1 MEKYEIEMYEKEDGS
16 CPVAEFLDELELK
29 MWAKVTRNIDV
40 LSEHNLNLRE
50 PLVKLVENGIFEL
63 RTQSG
68 NNIAR
73 VFYFFFIGKKIILTN
88 GFIKKTQ
95 KTPRKYIELALAYK
109 ADYVQRGE
117 KNEMGRLQAEEIRES

>member
-1 MEKYEIEMYEKEDGS
+1 MEKYEIELYEKADGS
-16 CPVAEFLDELELK
+16 CPVAEFFDELEPK

-40 LSEHNLNLRE
+40 LSEHNINLRE
-50 PLVKLVENGIFEL
+50 PLVKPVEGGIFEL
-63 RTQSG
+63 RTQFS

-73 VFYFFFIGKKIILTN
+73 VFYFFFVGKKIILTN

-117 KNEMGRLQAEEIRES
+117 KNEMGRVQAAEAGES

>member
-1 MEKYEIEMYEKEDGS
+1 MEKYEIELYEKEDSS
-16 CPVAEFLDELELK
+16 CLVAEFLDELEPK
-29 MWAKVTRNIDV
+29 IWAKVTRNIDV

-50 PLVKLVENGIFEL
+50 PLVKPVENGIFEL

-68 NNIAR
+68 NDIAR
-73 VFYFFFIGKKIILTN
+73 VFYFFFVGKKIILTN

-109 ADYVQRGE
+109 TDYIQRGE
-117 KNEMGRLQAEEIRES
+117 KNEMGRLQAEKVRES

>member
-1 MEKYEIEMYEKEDGS
+1 MEKYEIELYEKEDGS
-16 CPVAEFLDELELK
+16 CPVAEFLDELEPK

-50 PLVKLVENGIFEL
+50 PLVKPIENGIFEL

-73 VFYFFFIGKKIILTN
+73 VFYFFFVDKKIILTN

-95 KTPRKYIELALAYK
+95 KTPRKYIEFALAYRD
-109 ADYVQRGE
+109 DYVQRGE
-117 KNEMGRLQAEEIRES
+117 KNEMGRLQAEKARES

>member
-1 MEKYEIEMYEKEDGS
+1 M
-16 CPVAEFLDELELK
+16 
-29 MWAKVTRNIDV
+29 
-40 LSEHNLNLRE
+40 RE
-50 PLVKLVENGIFEL
+50 PLVKPVENGIFEL

-73 VFYFFFIGKKIILTN
+73 VFYFFFVGKKIILTN

-109 ADYVQRGE
+109 ADYIQRGE
-117 KNEMGRLQAEEIRES
+117 KNEMGRLQTEEVREP

>member
-1 MEKYEIEMYEKEDGS
+1 MEKYEIELYEKEDGV
-16 CPVAEFLDELELK
+16 CPVAEFLDELEPK

-50 PLVKLVENGIFEL
+50 PLVKPVENGILEL
-63 RTQSG
+63 RTQFG

-73 VFYFFFIGKKIILTN
+73 VFYFFFVGKKIVLTN

-117 KNEMGRLQAEEIRES
+117 KNEMGRLQTEEVRES

>member
-16 CPVAEFLDELELK
+16 CPVVEFLDELEPK

-40 LSEHNLNLRE
+40 LSDHNLNLRE
-50 PLVKLVENGIFEL
+50 PLVKPVENGIFEL

-73 VFYFFFIGKKIILTN
+73 VFYFFFVGKKIILTN

-109 ADYVQRGE
+109 TDYIQRGE
-117 KNEMGRLQAEEIRES
+117 KNEMGRLQATEIGES